1 MKTKTVMIS
10 RKVTRHAARVVWD
23 TIQASIYMRS
33 KVPTALLA
41 ALNNEIKDLR
51 ATHKALKEASR
62 EGLLDRC
69 N

>member
-1 MKTKTVMIS
+1 MKTKTVMIE
-10 RKVTRHAARVVWD
+10 RKVTKVAATVVWD
-23 TIQASIYMRS
+23 MLQACVKSRS
-33 KVPTALLA
+33 GTKPERLE
-41 ALNNEIKDLR
+41 ALNNYIHELR